1 MRRIRGWTGLMGS
14 VVALGLV
21 AALAGGAQAAPMMT
35 YDTIGSTIGS
45 STVADP
51 GAVSYVPVSGASFLA
66 PSALSL
72 GAFQI
77 KPVADGQTVT
87 YNNVPFTIT
96 LNSTMVGGAAPN
108 PNTTPVSITGTLN
121 GTVNGPSQTNI
132 VATFNQPAPITN
144 PDGTVNKD
152 PGYQFVTGLYSN
164 TLHVADNPLHLV
176 PSTTNGGSTSVQALL
191 TNSVVTAPVP
201 EPSTLLLFAATV
213 AGLGLR
219 RQIRRARLAD

>member
-1 MRRIRGWTGLMGS
+1 MRRIRGWTGFNAL

-21 AALAGGAQAAPMMT
+21 AVLAGSAQAAPMMT
-35 YDTIGSTIGS
+35 YNTIGSTIGS

-51 GAVSYVPVSGASFLA
+51 GGVTYVPVTGASFLA

-77 KPVADGQTVT
+77 QPVTDGQMVT
-87 YNNVPFTIT
+87 YSNVPFTIT

-108 PNTTPVSITGTLN
+108 PNTTPVSITGTLS
-121 GTVNGPSQTNI
+121 GTINGPSQTSL
-132 VATFNQPAPITN
+132 VATFNQPAATTN
-144 PDGTVNKD
+144 PDGTVNND

-164 TLHVADNPLHLV
+164 TLKVADNPLHLV
-176 PSTTNGGSTSVQALL
+176 PSTTGSGETSIQALL
-191 TNSVVTAPVP
+191 TNSVVTSPVP
-201 EPSTLLLFAATV
+201 EPSTLLLFAATA

>member
-1 MRRIRGWTGLMGS
+1 MRRIRGWTGLKAS

-21 AALAGGAQAAPMMT
+21 ATLAGSAQAAPMMT

-51 GAVSYVPVSGASFLA
+51 GAITFTPVTGASFLA

-77 KPVADGQTVT
+77 QPVADGQTAT

-108 PNTTPVSITGTLN
+108 PNTTPVSITGMLN
-121 GTVNGPSQTNI
+121 GTVSGPNQANI
-132 VATFNQPAPITN
+132 IATFNQPAATTN
-144 PDGTVNKD
+144 PDGTVNSD

-176 PSTTNGGSTSVQALL
+176 PSSSNSGETSVQALL

-201 EPSTLLLFAATV
+201 EPSTLLLFAATA